1 MVGVSITNI
10 LLSEKG
16 YRSSRIRSANQLFS
30 LITWIAYQIHD
41 EAFMHKIAKEK
52 KKQLCDIRRSYWL
65 RTIGGG
71 AFHLNDPPSRN
82 YKMRF
87 CLLTKTFNHP
97 FSTQS

>member
-52 KKQLCDIRRSYWL
+52 KNCVI
-65 RTIGGG
+65 
-71 AFHLNDPPSRN
+71 
-82 YKMRF
+82 
-87 CLLTKTFNHP
+87 
-97 FSTQS
+97 